1 MISHRSSNKLNKKKG
16 TGYTLFTAL
25 TKGFPVAFILAI
37 LELAAFAIIPA
48 VNLSNMKE
56 NLTDTSA
63 KLSDTVKYVAFV
75 GSENLTALFVLIVI
89 AVLSILM
96 SVFLLRFMADKK
108 TVNVYYSLGIK
119 RRSLFLANYFAGA
132 LLLTAVPIIA
142 VIAGY
147 TVNLMYVGLSW
158 QLSVVYL
165 HYFFGI
171 WIFSLLMYSVSA
183 AVFSSVGT
191 VSEGIFYS
199 AGIVALP
206 SVVLVALQN
215 LLGTFVSSVTY
226 NVYITSFSTNEDNYY
241 SSIAQGLLAKYASI
255 NPILFF
261 MKDLAKYSTATINKG
276 SVVMGNEEAFVFP
289 NIALALPWLLVVVA
303 AAVLGCFFFMKRN
316 AENCGF
322 LNTNKVLSNTVLF
335 EFLFLCFSLPLS
347 QARYYSL
354 VEVIGLG
361 VLIAVIFYIVF
372 EIFLKRSAKRIIKSL
387 YKLPAHAVVIAI
399 IVGIFSTG
407 LFGYN
412 TYVPSADKIQS
423 VAVAI
428 PATTDV
434 LKSSSYGIMNSY
446 SMLNLFSVGWQ
457 SDHFYELPVM
467 TDTEDINKVLGIHE
481 TVANENA
488 DAKNSVG
495 VMTFRYTLKNG
506 KEVTRKLY
514 IKNDETERKV
524 YSLVNTKACRE
535 SVIKLLT
542 DDYSSL
548 ITDKNLFVTYSDT
561 FYAPFVYSMTNVSV
575 TPLSMQEQY
584 KLKLTESEFTELKK
598 AVAKDFETI
607 TDSDIY
613 GENGKQLAVLS
624 FCTGK
629 DSYELC
635 SDFET
640 VTGDDVISDPE
651 QSTETAEIDNT
662 DDTDIIEEPDWEET
676 QETEPENEKYEYSE
690 TAKSCLFANSGVGY
704 DVVITDKMTNTV
716 AYLTKLGV
724 ADSLNS
730 KLAVKQI
737 SFVKIDYTNT
747 DFTSLGSSGLLTREM
762 LAQTSENA
770 YFDSDGNDMAD
781 VIKRIT
787 ENITSDKAKIDEIS
801 GKVRLHSYLKD
812 GDYVC
817 LMAYENGNYTAY
829 ALTAE
834 DAPSWVTGYS
844 YSVKVMV
851 G

>member
-322 LNTNKVLSNTVLF
+322 LNTNKVLSNAVLF

-372 EIFLKRSAKRIIKSL
+372 EIFLKRSAKRIMKSL

-635 SDFET
+635 SGFES
-640 VTGDDVISDPE
+640 VTDADVISDPE

-737 SFVKIDYTNT
+737 SFVKIDYTKT

>member
-322 LNTNKVLSNTVLF
+322 LNTNKVLSNAVLF

-635 SDFET
+635 SGFES
-640 VTGDDVISDPE
+640 VTDADVISDPE

>member
-63 KLSDTVKYVAFV
+63 KLSDSVKYVAFV

-434 LKSSSYGIMNSY
+434 LKSSNDGIMNSY

-613 GENGKQLAVLS
+613 GESGKQLAVLS
-624 FCTGK
+624 FYAGK

-724 ADSLNS
+724 ADSLKS

-737 SFVKIDYTNT
+737 SFVKIDYTKT

>member
-56 NLTDTSA
+56 KLTDTSA
-63 KLSDTVKYVAFV
+63 KLSDSVKYVAFV

-372 EIFLKRSAKRIIKSL
+372 EIFLKRSAKRIMKSL

-635 SDFET
+635 SGFES
-640 VTGDDVISDPE
+640 VTDADVISDPE